1 MTVSVANKL
10 IQDGG
15 SLSALARVVLSF
27 IDGGVEW
34 LHWATNDTSSNYNFP
49 DETTLVDQVQQ
60 GLHNS
65 PLSLLPNL
73 HLLISPVK
81 LMTFSLGDLRTL
93 AKAESGDQDP
103 ATVARLNSILSA
115 HGVLTQADLA
125 AVRSFLTNLGIAAA
139 PVFQSL
145 GLNDMIALSE
155 LITLPQPQG
164 GDPEIQSDAARFA
177 LQQARTPEEFYDYY
191 RAYMALKTKLKTA
204 GTPPQQ
210 HPAQATAAVQT
221 LLPLMFGALGG
232 PQVDG
237 LVPPAAVAAAV
248 SDWLRQGRRLGFSRL
263 SQGVCRIIDSTTF
276 TDETGAAA
284 QQILDQYLANAQ
296 SFLSANDPKTGRISQ
311 DGQSCVLPA
320 QSGNLYAELQLSP
333 DGCITLR
340 QFRRIPPPVEDQNS

>member
-15 SLSALARVVLSF
+15 SLSELARLVLSF
-27 IDGGVEW
+27 IDGGVQW
-34 LHWATNDTSSNYNFP
+34 LAWAANDTSFNYNFP
-49 DETTLVDQVQQ
+49 DETALVAQVQQ

-65 PLSLLPNL
+65 PLTLLPNL
-73 HLLISPVK
+73 QLLISPIK
-81 LMTFSLGDLRTL
+81 LMTFSIGDLRTV
-93 AKAESGDQDP
+93 AKADSGDQDP

-115 HGVLTQADLA
+115 HDVQTQADLA
-125 AVRSFLTNLGIAAA
+125 AVRSFLSNLGIAAA

-155 LITLPQPQG
+155 LIALPQPQG

-177 LQQARTPEEFYDYY
+177 LQQARTPEEFCDYY
-191 RAYMALKTKLKTA
+191 RAYMALKTKLQTA
-204 GTPPQQ
+204 GTSPQQ
-210 HPAQATAAVQT
+210 QTAQATAAVQT

-237 LVPPAAVAAAV
+237 LVPPAEVAVAV
-248 SDWLRQGRRLGFSRL
+248 SDWLRQGRRLGFSRP
-263 SQGVCRIIDSTTF
+263 SEGACRIIDSTAF

-284 QQILDQYLANAQ
+284 QHILNHYLADAQ
-296 SFLSANDPKTGRISQ
+296 SFLVANDPKTDRISQ
-311 DGQSCVLPA
+311 DGLSCVLPA

-333 DGCITLR
+333 GGCITLR
-340 QFRRIPPPVEDQNS
+340 QFRRIPPPNESE